1 MVRRIFIAAVIAAG
15 VAGALAMRTKP
26 LHANEAKYQLS
37 TDKNDNSICGGTCQS
52 GCCRIIP
59 L

>member
-1 MVRRIFIAAVIAAG
+1 MVRRILIALIAATG
-15 VAGALAMRTKP
+15 VAGALALRTRP

-37 TDKNDNSICGGTCQS
+37 TDKNGNSICGGTCQS